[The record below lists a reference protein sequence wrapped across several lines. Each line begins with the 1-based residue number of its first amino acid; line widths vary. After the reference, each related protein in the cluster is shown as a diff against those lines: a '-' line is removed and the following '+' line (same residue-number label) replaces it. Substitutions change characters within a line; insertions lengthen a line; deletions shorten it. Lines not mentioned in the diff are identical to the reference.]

1 MSMVNYYDHQQ
12 TVKECLLAFMRQK
25 GYSRLTFS
33 KLTNIPRRAINQ
45 LMLQGGGNIDKS
57 EYNAYIVKINQTFH
71 FTEDYLIT
79 TREVVKSSTI
89 SSVKSERSPESEE
102 ALFGL
107 ECILDIYSMYI
118 K

>member
-57 EYNAYIVKINQTFH
+57 EYNAYIVQINQTFN
-71 FTEDYLIT
+71 FAEDYLLT
-79 TREVVKSSTI
+79 TREGVKSSTI
-89 SSVKSERSPESEE
+89 SSVKSERSPEAEE
-102 ALFGL
+102 AHFGL